1 MTTKDVM
8 DVTLKKER
16 VCQRI
21 IQDIK
26 RRKRKP
32 KHSFITTLDL
42 ADYMNV
48 PVRIIHQLMDDA
60 LARKVRS
67 KG

>member
-26 RRKRKP
+26 KRKRKP
-32 KHSFITTLDL
+32 KHSFITTIDL
-42 ADYMNV
+42 SDYMNV
-48 PVRIIHQLMDDA
+48 PQKIIHELMDDA
-60 LARKVRS
+60 LARKNRS
-67 KG
+67 K